1 MFQFNLTL
9 VPSNS
14 VALPDS
20 DIVFW
25 DLQAASSHSRCADRA
40 LTDPEVDKAP
50 TDLSS
55 NLVLPLLDMRYCRF
69 SEMNFKYEQ
78 V

>member
-1 MFQFNLTL
+1 MTNFEIF
-9 VPSNS
+9 

-20 DIVFW
+20 DIHSFFY
-25 DLQAASSHSRCADRA
+25 LQAASSHSRCADRA

-55 NLVLPLLDMRYCRF
+55 NLVLPLLDMRSCRF